1 MLVCPVCG
9 EENPER
15 ARFCLACGAALETG
29 EEPTGEERRLVTVVF
44 SELIGLSETGTD
56 PEELKR
62 SLDPFHA
69 LVRREVT
76 NYGGTLD
83 KFMGATALAVFGAPV
98 AHEDDPE
105 RALRVALNVRDAVRQ
120 LAESDVRV
128 AIRSGVNTGE
138 AIVGRPGVGPQIGEA
153 VTGDVVNTASRLL
166 SLAAP
171 GEIVVSEEAFAAAEF
186 AFEFEELEAVE
197 VKGKAEPLRPR
208 RVLAARSRF
217 GVDLRPRPSTPFVG
231 RREEREMLEAA
242 FRRAVV
248 EDSVQLVT
256 ITGEPGI
263 GKTRL
268 VQELAR
274 FADEWPA
281 LVRWRQG
288 RSLPYGDG
296 VGYWAIGEI
305 VKAEAGILESDEP
318 AVVAEKL
325 SAAVGHHVEPSE
337 RDWVRARLAP
347 LVGLEG
353 VSPEVPR
360 DELFTAW
367 RRFLESVART
377 SAVFV
382 FEDLQ
387 WADDGMLTFIEHL
400 VDWAVGL
407 PMLVVCVARP
417 ELYERHPAWG
427 GGRRNATSIALS
439 PLTEQETW
447 MLLSALLERDTLS
460 PEDRAALLERAGGN
474 PLYAEEFARMLRD
487 VTVTRPTAMPQTLQL
502 LIASRLDSLLP
513 EEKAVLHDAAV
524 VGKVF
529 WTGAVAAMS
538 GLAEEEVERRLDEA
552 VRREFVR
559 PVRGSTVA
567 GQHEY
572 AFLHALVQD
581 VAYGQIPRAARA
593 DKHVAAAAW
602 IRDVAGDRVSDL
614 AEVLAHHYGEA
625 LELARTSGQDPTE
638 LEALTGNA
646 LMMAGDRA
654 KRLDPARAL
663 PFYRRARATLPA
675 DDPERVR
682 ALVEAAEAAE
692 DLALFEESRRDFD
705 LAIEEART
713 RSDPLALG
721 EGLARRARS
730 VQVHGSAARS
740 MLEEAIEVLET
751 QEPGPELA
759 RAYSAMAGH
768 RYVAGENLAALP
780 WADKALTLADEL
792 GMEGEAVLA
801 LQYRGAARAQSGDR
815 GGLEDLR
822 EALRR
827 GLDLGLGT
835 ETSIAYNNL
844 AYQLWFWEGPEA
856 ALRVWDEMAA
866 FCRVRG
872 FQTMA
877 LFAQAGAL
885 ESMFDL
891 GDWDQVLRTAHQMRA
906 WDLEHGPTRV
916 SVTALTYEGWVHLR
930 RGGVDAA
937 AATLEVLLPLA
948 RAIGYAEYV
957 APPLVLGAECHL
969 ATGDREGALQHVR
982 EFTAVTE
989 EQEDYRSMFLP
1000 VVVRILVEAGA
1011 LEDAEAL
1018 VAQAGQPASSRHRLG
1033 LVTARAIVAEAGGDL
1048 EEALAAYRE
1057 AAAGW
1062 GAYRFGL
1069 ECARTSIGAARV
1081 FLALHRDRDAGPLLD
1096 GAIRLLGPMG
1106 ATPLLEE
1113 AEGLRARAGATTT

>member
-1 MLVCPVCG
+1 
-9 EENPER
+9 
-15 ARFCLACGAALETG
+15 
-29 EEPTGEERRLVTVVF
+29 
-44 SELIGLSETGTD
+44 
-56 PEELKR
+56 
-62 SLDPFHA
+62 
-69 LVRREVT
+69 
-76 NYGGTLD
+76 
-83 KFMGATALAVFGAPV
+83 
-98 AHEDDPE
+98 
-105 RALRVALNVRDAVRQ
+105 
-120 LAESDVRV
+120 
-128 AIRSGVNTGE
+128 
-138 AIVGRPGVGPQIGEA
+138 
-153 VTGDVVNTASRLL
+153 
-166 SLAAP
+166 
-171 GEIVVSEEAFAAAEF
+171 
-186 AFEFEELEAVE
+186 
-197 VKGKAEPLRPR
+197 
-208 RVLAARSRF
+208 
-217 GVDLRPRPSTPFVG
+217 
-231 RREEREMLEAA
+231 REEREMLEAA

-305 VKAEAGILESDEP
+305 VKAEAGILESDHP

-387 WADDGMLTFIEHL
+387 WADDGMLAFIEHL

-439 PLTEQETW
+439 PLSEQETW

-487 VTVTRPTAMPQTLQL
+487 VTVTSPTAMPQTLQL

-529 WTGAVAAMS
+529 WSGAVATMS
-538 GLAEEEVERRLDEA
+538 GLNEDEVERRLDEA

-567 GQHEY
+567 GQQEY

-581 VAYGQIPRAARA
+581 VAYGQIPRVARA

-663 PFYRRARATLPA
+663 PFYRRARATLP

-705 LAIEEART
+705 LAIEEARA

-721 EGLARRARS
+721 EALARRARS
-730 VQVHGSAARS
+730 VQVHGPAARE

-780 WADKALTLADEL
+780 WADKALALADEL

-827 GLDLGLGT
+827 GLELGLGT

-891 GDWDQVLRTAHQMRA
+891 GDWDHVLRTAHEMRA

-937 AATLEVLLPLA
+937 AATLDVLLPLA
-948 RAIGYAEYV
+948 RGIGYAEYL

-969 ATGDREGALQHVR
+969 ATGDREGALEHVR
-982 EFTAVTE
+982 EFAQVTD
-989 EQEDYRSMFLP
+989 EQEDYRAMFLP

-1011 LEDAEAL
+1011 VEDAEAL
-1018 VAQAGQPASSRHRLG
+1018 LAEAGPPASSRHRLG
-1033 LVTARAIVAEAGGDL
+1033 LVTARAIVAEARGDL
-1048 EEALAAYRE
+1048 EEALADYRE

-1062 GAYRFGL
+1062 GVYRFGL
-1069 ECARTSIGAARV
+1069 ECARNSIGAARV
-1081 FLALHRDRDAGPLLD
+1081 LLALHRDLDAGPLLD

-1113 AEGLRARAGATTT
+1113 AETLRARAGVTAP

>member
-1 MLVCPVCG
+1 M
-9 EENPER
+9 
-15 ARFCLACGAALETG
+15 
-29 EEPTGEERRLVTVVF
+29 
-44 SELIGLSETGTD
+44 
-56 PEELKR
+56 
-62 SLDPFHA
+62 
-69 LVRREVT
+69 
-76 NYGGTLD
+76 
-83 KFMGATALAVFGAPV
+83 
-98 AHEDDPE
+98 
-105 RALRVALNVRDAVRQ
+105 
-120 LAESDVRV
+120 
-128 AIRSGVNTGE
+128 
-138 AIVGRPGVGPQIGEA
+138 VGRPGVGPQIGEA

-166 SLAAP
+166 GLAGP
-171 GEIVVSEEAFAAAEF
+171 NEIVVSEDTFAAAEF
-186 AFEFEELEAVE
+186 AFEFEDLEAVE
-197 VKGKAEPLRPR
+197 VKGKAEPLRPC
-208 RVLAARSRF
+208 RVVAARSRF

-242 FRRAVV
+242 FRRALV
-248 EDSVQLVT
+248 EDSVQLAT

-268 VQELAR
+268 VQELER

-296 VGYWAIGEI
+296 VGYWGIGEI
-305 VKAEAGILESDEP
+305 VKAEAGILESDDP

-387 WADDGMLTFIEHL
+387 WADDGMLAFIEHL

-427 GGRRNATSIALS
+427 GGRRNATAIALS
-439 PLTEQETW
+439 PLSEQETW
-447 MLLSALLERDTLS
+447 MLLSALLERDMLS

-487 VTVTRPTAMPQTLQL
+487 VAEGEDRGRSAMPQTLQL
-502 LIASRLDSLLP
+502 LIASRLDSLMH
-513 EEKAVLHDAAV
+513 EDKAVLQDAAV

-538 GLAEEEVERRLDEA
+538 GLTEEEVERRLDEA

-602 IRDVAGDRVSDL
+602 IREVAGYRVSDL

-625 LELARTSGQDPTE
+625 LELARTSGPEQTE

-663 PFYRRARATLPA
+663 PFYRRARETLPPE
-675 DDPERVR
+675 DPERVR

-692 DLALFEESRRDFD
+692 DLALFDDSRRDFD

-721 EGLARRARS
+721 EALARRARS
-730 VQVHGSAARS
+730 VQVHGQTARA

-768 RYVAGENLAALP
+768 RYVAGENVAALP
-780 WADKALTLADEL
+780 WADKALALADEL

-877 LFAQAGAL
+877 LFARAGAL
-885 ESMFDL
+885 ESMFDV
-891 GDWDQVLRTAHQMRA
+891 GDWDHVLRTAHEMRA

-930 RGGVDAA
+930 RGGIDAA
-937 AATLEVLLPLA
+937 AETLEVLLPLA
-948 RAIGYAEYV
+948 RGIGYAEYL

-969 ATGDREGALQHVR
+969 ATGDREGALAHIR
-982 EFTAVTE
+982 EFAEITRD
-989 EQEDYRSMFLP
+989 QEDYRAMFLP

-1018 VAQAGQPASSRHRLG
+1018 LGEAAAPASSRHRLG
-1033 LVTARAIVAEAGGDL
+1033 LVTARAIVAEARGEL
-1048 EEALAAYRE
+1048 EEALAGYQE

-1062 GAYRFGL
+1062 GIYRFGL
-1069 ECARTSIGAARV
+1069 ECARTSIGAARMM
-1081 FLALHRDRDAGPLLD
+1081 LALHREADAEPLLD
-1096 GAIRLLGPMG
+1096 GAIRLLDPMG
-1106 ATPLLEE
+1106 AAPLLEE
-1113 AEGLRARAGATTT
+1113 AEALRARRGVAAT